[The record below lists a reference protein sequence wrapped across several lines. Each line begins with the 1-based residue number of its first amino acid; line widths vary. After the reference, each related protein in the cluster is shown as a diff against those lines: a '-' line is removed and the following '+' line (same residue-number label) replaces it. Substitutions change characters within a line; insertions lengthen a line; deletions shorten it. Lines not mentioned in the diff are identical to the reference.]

1 MLRPVIYFNLTSAD
15 KRWWIDCTDTS
26 VMPQNVTLKRNVTT
40 FDAKCNNFCAKCNNF
55 LNAKGDN
62 FLMQKETILLTR
74 NVTSKMLQPTNCFCN
89 HQTIYK
95 AHVQVSQL
103 FRGCNILRWKYCFIW
118 LKKLL
123 HFALKSCYILC
134 QKLLHFG
141 LRLHFSSKVVT
152 FCVNITFCVNCYIL
166 RRNTHPW
173 PIQKSLKIAC

>member
-26 VMPQNVTLKRNVTT
+26 VMPQNVTLKRNGTT
-40 FDAKCNNFCAKCNNF
+40 FDAKWNNFCAKCNNF

-62 FLMQKETILLTR
+62 FLMQKETILLMR

-103 FRGCNILRWKYCFIW
+103 FQGCTILRWKYCFIW
-118 LKKLL
+118 LQKLL
-123 HFALKSCYILC
+123 HFVSKVVTFRVKVTFLVKSCYILR
-134 QKLLHFG
+134 QLLHF
-141 LRLHFSSKVVT
+141 
-152 FCVNITFCVNCYIL
+152 
-166 RRNTHPW
+166 
-173 PIQKSLKIAC
+173 AA